1 MEVGELMPS
10 QDYVTLQDLSQ
21 KLDRLE
27 ERAINIE
34 EMLKFFIKNYEL
46 DMLKKDRDAA
56 KEKYEIMENE
66 YNYRKFI
73 N

>member
-34 EMLKFFIKNYEL
+34 GMLKIFIKNYEL